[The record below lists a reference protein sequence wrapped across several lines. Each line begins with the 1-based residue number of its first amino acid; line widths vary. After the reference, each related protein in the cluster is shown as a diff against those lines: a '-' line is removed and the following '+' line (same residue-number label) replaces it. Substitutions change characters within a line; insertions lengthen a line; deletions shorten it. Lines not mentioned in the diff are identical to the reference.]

1 MDEGKMKEAKDE
13 WMDDKNCIYSAVL
26 EEGTCGGPRGKLFA
40 VQSFEKEET
49 ARIKTILNAKG
60 VKFVSFPFLLREL
73 FALLFL

>member
-1 MDEGKMKEAKDE
+1 
-13 WMDDKNCIYSAVL
+13 MDDKNCIYSAVL

-60 VKFVSFPFLLREL
+60 VKFVSFPSSRTSCLTISLVSVTLQDTNICIPF
-73 FALLFL
+73 